1 MSPVTDSRTPTPLP
15 QPVIYF
21 LVSEQSFLS
30 CQLAN
35 VYQSSLAR
43 TLYRCATH
51 YTPLAHCLRT
61 KSDRRRVSCFSLST
75 VIPGNLIWLQGGT
88 DDNARRTLHSCM
100 AMKHSEPY
108 FPIRACRRRRSS
120 VNFRGGARHFCPKK
134 CMKNYQN
141 TRIFMI
147 FARKINKI
155 PEFYMIFARKMP
167 EFYIIIGRKIF
178 FPIFWGGRH
187 VPSLPRPP
195 SLLRL
200 WCLPRAM

>member
-120 VNFRGGARHFCPKK
+120 VNFRGGHG
-134 CMKNYQN
+134 
-141 TRIFMI
+141 I
-147 FARKINKI
+147 FARKNVWKIIKI
-155 PEFYMIFARKMP
+155 PEFLWYLP
-167 EFYIIIGRKIF
+167 EKLTK
-178 FPIFWGGRH
+178 FPNFTWF
-187 VPSLPRPP
+187 LPEKCPNFT
-195 SLLRL
+195 
-200 WCLPRAM
+200 